1 MKKEFTYFDV
11 YQTGTEGFEFGMTE
25 QDARMCCH
33 QGSCDDDCE
42 AARGIPYIRE
52 QLDALTNKQME
63 AAVREYGV
71 EFEEYK
77 GRKVPREVLELYVVW
92 LAAGDIMDELY
103 EREKAEAA

>member
-1 MKKEFTYFDV
+1 MEKEFTYFDV
-11 YQTGTEGFEFGMTE
+11 YHTGTEGFEFGMTAE
-25 QDARMCCH
+25 DARMCNH

-42 AARGIPYIRE
+42 VARNIPYIRS
-52 QLDALTNKQME
+52 QLRKLSCKRME

-92 LAAGDIMDELY
+92 LAAGDICENMR
-103 EREKAEAA
+103 EREIAAA